1 MLGQPVELTGMEFD
15 ILSLL
20 ITNQRRVLTYGI
32 ILDLVWK
39 EPFDGAFKK
48 TVINHIY
55 NLRKKMNYMGTKEG
69 EKERLLSISEE
80 GKEKEQDQKNT
91 KKTSFIRR

>member
-1 MLGQPVELTGMEFD
+1 MEFD

-48 TVINHIY
+48 NVINHIY
-55 NLRKKMNYMGTKEG
+55 NLRKKLKVSPDVPNYIKNVHGMGYRFDIDDSTPDEDTALK
-69 EKERLLSISEE
+69 
-80 GKEKEQDQKNT
+80 QND
-91 KKTSFIRR
+91 